1 MNLTTR
7 YRDAYWTARAINGT
21 GQTIKVLGIALAVA
35 LALVGGAAA
44 SKLGAAFGFAALIL
58 GVVVG
63 MPIHVLGVIVAAQG
77 QILKATLDSAVNS
90 SPLLSKDEIREIMSL
105 DAGNASSA
113 ALATDSVACS
123 QCGRLVRAQS
133 AVIHSN
139 RWYCV
144 EHAPPSSA

>member
-1 MNLTTR
+1 MNLMTR

-35 LALVGGAAA
+35 LALAGLAIA
-44 SKLGAAFGFAALIL
+44 SKLGPAFGFAGLIL
-58 GVVVG
+58 GAVMG
-63 MPIHVLGVIVAAQG
+63 MPIYVLGVIVAAQG
-77 QILKATLDSAVNS
+77 QILKATLDTAVNS

-105 DAGNASSA
+105 DAGNAAGADLNS
-113 ALATDSVACS
+113 DFVACS
-123 QCGRLVRAQS
+123 QCGGLVLAQS

-144 EHAPPSSA
+144 EHAPPSGT